1 MSLQE
6 TLNAIKAKMYPN
18 IPPRTMAV
26 MKNAAENLVAT
37 GILDRVLKVGATA
50 PDFKL
55 QNISGQLV
63 SLKDLIADSNLVLS
77 FYRGKW

>member
-6 TLNAIKAKMYPN
+6 TLNAIKEKMYPN

-26 MKNAAENLVAT
+26 MKNAAENLVAS

-55 QNISGQLV
+55 KNTSGQLV
-63 SLKDLIADSNLVLS
+63 GLKELIAGSNLILC
-77 FYRGKW
+77 FYRGRW

>member
-6 TLNAIKAKMYPN
+6 TLNAIKEKMYPN

-26 MKNAAENLVAT
+26 MKNAAENLVAS

-55 QNISGQLV
+55 KNTSGQLV
-63 SLKDLIADSNLVLS
+63 GLKELIADSNLILS
-77 FYRGKW
+77 FYRGRW